1 MRADARQSIP
11 RGCGYMCERD
21 RTSAAIKPLRARPAP
36 PMRLSA
42 VSAPAAAMGIQLQKS
57 PAAAAAAASLAG
69 QASCRVC
76 VNRAAR
82 ASRRRGRGRPA
93 VKRRPVPGFPSGFG
107 LLSDSGRGEIR
118 RLLLREKAQ
127 IPLLKNRLPN
137 GAPRRRNLR
146 LIQKLYHFPPRK
158 SRRNAFIY
166 MYAPPFLQFA
176 DWCCNAGRKYDI
188 IAL

>member
-127 IPLLKNRLPN
+127 IPLLKNR
-137 GAPRRRNLR
+137 ASERC
-146 LIQKLYHFPPRK
+146 
-158 SRRNAFIY
+158 A
-166 MYAPPFLQFA
+166 APPKSSLDSKIIPFPAPKVKAQRIYLHVCAAFFTVCGLVLQ
-176 DWCCNAGRKYDI
+176 CGTEI
-188 IAL
+188 